1 MENRFFLNSDIS
13 DVKVVCE
20 DLGHVRKDGGIPSNT
35 AGIKTLQFS
44 ALIWIILRCY
54 FKNVLHFFIWNVTF
68 FLSLSSIYNT
78 VASCGPVGS
87 MWPRVK
93 RIRLVI
99 RGSQVR
105 IPLWLWCSS
114 IKKKKKKSSFS
125 RWYWR
130 SPLCPRV
137 RDINWDQ
144 TLLCCTVNSEAESLE
159 IRCSR
164 EFVLG
169 RE

>member
-1 MENRFFLNSDIS
+1 ML
-13 DVKVVCE
+13 
-20 DLGHVRKDGGIPSNT
+20 L
-35 AGIKTLQFS
+35 
-44 ALIWIILRCY
+44 
-54 FKNVLHFFIWNVTF
+54 F

-114 IKKKKKKSSFS
+114 IKKKKKKNPHF
-125 RWYWR
+125 
-130 SPLCPRV
+130 PGGI
-137 RDINWDQ
+137 D
-144 TLLCCTVNSEAESLE
+144 EAHCVPGSG
-159 IRCSR
+159 I
-164 EFVLG
+164 
-169 RE
+169 

>member
-20 DLGHVRKDGGIPSNT
+20 DLGHVRKDGGILSNT
-35 AGIKTLQFS
+35 AGIKT
-44 ALIWIILRCY
+44 LIWIILRCY

-114 IKKKKKKSSFS
+114 IKKKKKKILIFQVVLTK
-125 RWYWR
+125 
-130 SPLCPRV
+130 P
-137 RDINWDQ
+137 
-144 TLLCCTVNSEAESLE
+144 TVSQGQGYKLGPNFVVLYSEQWSWI
-159 IRCSR
+159 IRN
-164 EFVLG
+164 
-169 RE
+169 